1 MLAVDGTASGATG
14 GSGATAEFRTALV
27 TGASMGIGRA
37 IALALARNGFDLAVT
52 DLEPERLADLAR
64 HPDTEGRR
72 VLALPLQLRSEESI
86 RQAFARA
93 MDGLG
98 RVDLLVNNAGRALHK
113 SATEVAWSEWDEV
126 MDANLKGGFFLST
139 AFAARCLAERRAGA
153 VVNIASTHGLVG
165 LADRS
170 VYGISK
176 GGIVQMTRMLAIE
189 WAAHGIRVN
198 AVAPA
203 TVMTPSREQLL
214 ADPEKRR
221 RMLGRIPAGRFP
233 TEEEVAAAV
242 CYLASPGAASVTGQ
256 VLVVDG
262 GLTAA

>member
-1 MLAVDGTASGATG
+1 MPPVDGTNSGATG
-14 GSGATAEFRTALV
+14 GGASPAFHTALV
-27 TGASMGIGRA
+27 TGASTGIGRA
-37 IALALARNGFDLAVT
+37 IALALARGGFDLAVT

-64 HPDTEGRR
+64 HPDIAGRR
-72 VLALPLQLRSEESI
+72 VVPLPLQLRSEESI

-93 MDGLG
+93 VDGLG

-113 SATEVAWSEWDEV
+113 PAVEIAWSEWDEV

-139 AFAARCLAERRAGA
+139 TFAARCLAERRAGA

-198 AVAPA
+198 AVAPG
-203 TVMTPSREQLL
+203 TVETPSRAAGL
-214 ADPEKRR
+214 ADPVRR
-221 RMLGRIPAGRFP
+221 KLVTSRIPLGRFGSA
-233 TEEEVAAAV
+233 EEIAAAV
-242 CYLASPGAASVTGQ
+242 CYLASPGAAFVTGHT
-256 VLVVDG
+256 LVVDG
-262 GLTAA
+262 GTTVD